1 MQRSDSGIEKNE
13 WNSRPLTLAPNPN
26 HSSGNT
32 VHRTSNGRPAPAR
45 ASRLASRSSFAVY
58 RCRMSVDGTSYG
70 CRIVNR
76 MNAPGLAATSI
87 ECQLPKASRATAMH
101 EARVLQVL
109 HRGPS
114 TDTHHTRVCGRNLL
128 RARLLTRRRLLG
140 AGLDHD
146 RRKHRTRRKRHRSG
160 ERQE

>member
-1 MQRSDSGIEKNE
+1 MELTPAHDSPRTRTIVQATLSTARPTAAPRPRVQAVLRQGLPLSD
-13 WNSRPLTLAPNPN
+13 
-26 HSSGNT
+26 
-32 VHRTSNGRPAPAR
+32 V
-45 ASRLASRSSFAVY
+45 
-58 RCRMSVDGTSYG
+58 GTSYG

-76 MNAPGLAATSI
+76 MNAPGLASTSL

-140 AGLDHD
+140 AGLNHD
-146 RRKHRTRRKRHRSG
+146 RRKRRTRRKRHRSG